1 MFLYKFV
8 QNLVGDFFNLVIVEL
23 LYQPVQHVPLNP
35 EISLVNVWNVV
46 LIVDQGRQD
55 GNAQA
60 GRFLLIANL
69 RTRGKFLDNI
79 KCLLEF
85 RDEAGYSVRRYLDK
99 YYALLVTLVVNIL
112 HRFQNFSRHRISRF
126 IWAEM
131 V

>member
-55 GNAQA
+55 CYAQA

-79 KCLLEF
+79 KCLLET
-85 RDEAGYSVRRYLDK
+85 RDEAGYSVR
-99 YYALLVTLVVNIL
+99 
-112 HRFQNFSRHRISRF
+112 
-126 IWAEM
+126 
-131 V
+131 